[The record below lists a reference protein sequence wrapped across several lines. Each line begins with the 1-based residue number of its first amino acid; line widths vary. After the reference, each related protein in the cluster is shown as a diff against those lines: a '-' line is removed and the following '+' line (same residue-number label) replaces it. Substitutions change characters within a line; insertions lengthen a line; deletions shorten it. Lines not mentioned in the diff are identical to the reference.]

1 MSVDPSSPVTP
12 TITAA
17 PLAAGQ
23 HKAGLWAQA
32 DQQVFAV
39 VMGERVPGLPARLA
53 DADVADFDCLLPGAL
68 ELETALGAPY
78 LVQLRSTSEFTDW
91 LLFEAS
97 KTLGEWGVLVRSPA
111 RLIVLR
117 NHLRGLLQAVL
128 PGGQRIRLD
137 WMDPAVMR
145 AVLPLAGPS
154 ELTAFFG
161 PVRSLVVPGADL
173 WQHADLQ
180 MGRLVQRDVPML
192 PSA

>member
-1 MSVDPSSPVTP
+1 MTTLRVDPSSLVTP
-12 TITAA
+12 
-17 PLAAGQ
+17 LATVQ

-39 VMGERVPGLPARLA
+39 VMGHRVPGLPTRLA
-53 DADVADFDCLLPGAL
+53 AADVAAFDCLLPGAL
-68 ELETALGAPY
+68 EPQTTLDAPY
-78 LVQLRSTSEFTDW
+78 LVQLRPVSGFTDW
-91 LLFEAS
+91 LLFEAAAS
-97 KTLGEWGVLVRSPA
+97 LGEWGVLVRSPA

-117 NHLRGLLQAVL
+117 NHLRGLLQALL

-154 ELTAFFG
+154 DLTAFFG
-161 PVRSLVVPGADL
+161 PVRSLVVPGARA

-180 MGRLVQRDVPML
+180 MGRLVQRDIPVL
-192 PSA
+192 QTE